1 MLTLAELRGSVGIV
15 WHRSPSGSPA
25 VPRKHKEAADEG
37 AGMRTEAE
45 IRERIA
51 ALEDRYD
58 DFDPPSSEFEDT
70 AEVAILRA
78 IEELEWVL
86 EEYDESAEFT
96 TS

>member
-1 MLTLAELRGSVGIV
+1 
-15 WHRSPSGSPA
+15 
-25 VPRKHKEAADEG
+25 
-37 AGMRTEAE
+37 MRTEDE

-51 ALEDRYD
+51 ELESKYD
-58 DFDPPSSEFEDT
+58 DYDPPSSEFEDT

-86 EEYDESAEFT
+86 EEYDSDAGFT

>member
-1 MLTLAELRGSVGIV
+1 
-15 WHRSPSGSPA
+15 
-25 VPRKHKEAADEG
+25 
-37 AGMRTEAE
+37 MRTEAE

-86 EEYDESAEFT
+86 EENDGSDGFT

>member
-1 MLTLAELRGSVGIV
+1 
-15 WHRSPSGSPA
+15 
-25 VPRKHKEAADEG
+25 
-37 AGMRTEAE
+37 MRTEDD

-51 ALEDRYD
+51 ELESQYD
-58 DFDPPSSEFEDT
+58 DYDPPSSEFEDT

-86 EEYDESAEFT
+86 EEYDESSGFT

>member
-1 MLTLAELRGSVGIV
+1 
-15 WHRSPSGSPA
+15 
-25 VPRKHKEAADEG
+25 
-37 AGMRTEAE
+37 MRTEEE

-51 ALEDRYD
+51 ELESRYD
-58 DFDPPSSEFEDT
+58 DYDPPSSEFEDT

-86 EEYDESAEFT
+86 EEYDEESGFT

>member
-1 MLTLAELRGSVGIV
+1 M
-15 WHRSPSGSPA
+15 RS
-25 VPRKHKEAADEG
+25 ED
-37 AGMRTEAE
+37 E

-51 ALEDRYD
+51 ELESKYD
-58 DFDPPSSEFEDT
+58 EFDPPTSEFEDT

-86 EEYDESAEFT
+86 EEYDESGGFT

>member
-1 MLTLAELRGSVGIV
+1 M
-15 WHRSPSGSPA
+15 RS
-25 VPRKHKEAADEG
+25 ED
-37 AGMRTEAE
+37 E

-51 ALEDRYD
+51 DLEAQYD

-86 EEYDESAEFT
+86 EEYEGDSGFT

>member
-1 MLTLAELRGSVGIV
+1 
-15 WHRSPSGSPA
+15 
-25 VPRKHKEAADEG
+25 
-37 AGMRTEAE
+37 MRDEAE
-45 IRERIA
+45 IRDRIA
-51 ALEDRYD
+51 ELESQYD

-86 EEYDESAEFT
+86 EQYDESGGFT

>member
-1 MLTLAELRGSVGIV
+1 
-15 WHRSPSGSPA
+15 
-25 VPRKHKEAADEG
+25 
-37 AGMRTEAE
+37 MRTEAE

-51 ALEDRYD
+51 ELESQYD
-58 DFDPPSSEFEDT
+58 DYDPPSSEFEDT

-86 EEYDESAEFT
+86 EEYDADSGFT

>member
-1 MLTLAELRGSVGIV
+1 MPRQFAGRVAGGS
-15 WHRSPSGSPA
+15 
-25 VPRKHKEAADEG
+25 RKHKEVADEDE
-37 AGMRTEAE
+37 GMRTEAE
-45 IRERIA
+45 IRGRIA

-86 EEYDESAEFT
+86 EEYDESTEFT

>member
-1 MLTLAELRGSVGIV
+1 
-15 WHRSPSGSPA
+15 
-25 VPRKHKEAADEG
+25 
-37 AGMRTEAE
+37 MRTENE

-51 ALEDRYD
+51 ELESQYD
-58 DFDPPSSEFEDT
+58 DYDPPSSEFEDT

-86 EEYDESAEFT
+86 EKYDEAGGFT

>member
-1 MLTLAELRGSVGIV
+1 M
-15 WHRSPSGSPA
+15 RS
-25 VPRKHKEAADEG
+25 
-37 AGMRTEAE
+37 EAE
-45 IRERIA
+45 IRERITE
-51 ALEDRYD
+51 LEAKYD

-86 EEYDESAEFT
+86 EEYDASGGFT